1 MNLELAELCIYIYD
15 TGDLSN
21 GDGDILCIYIY
32 ILYTYYIIWTTHG
45 KQMVRM
51 IEWCFNGNQLVI
63 VIVINS
69 SLRSLINGV
78 NSIYLMAE

>member
-1 MNLELAELCIYIYD
+1 
-15 TGDLSN
+15 
-21 GDGDILCIYIY
+21 
-32 ILYTYYIIWTTHG
+32 
-45 KQMVRM
+45 MVRM